1 MVKSDKM
8 MRRLNDFLRVED
20 ANNRVT
26 KKPFNQEELD
36 FAFPLE
42 FDKLDISDL
51 IAQRDFMLEGIKKF
65 RAQPTIMMSDEQINK
80 ALAEPRKYL
89 EMINQTI
96 GQIIGKNKPQ
106 PRPFYNN
113 KELNNNKKQLGGIL
127 SSLGGI
133 AGTAL
138 GGAGKMASSVL
149 GSANFLPG
157 LGAALQGFG
166 AYRQAQNQ
174 QRALDSA
181 IGSAREIPSMISDM
195 YSPAM
200 QRAREGMAM
209 YDPYTGVMS
218 RNLQRTIGSG
228 LTQNIGATDPA
239 MRKLF
244 TRGALAQAQR
254 AASDAIPMF
263 AQQQQN
269 MGNVLSGLELGQGQ
283 ALIGAR
289 ENLAEL
295 EAARKG
301 IDPFG
306 QALGS
311 VGASI
316 LSGLFDKQKQ
326 AGGKAK
332 PGSVADLKSVA
343 KELQKA
349 SKMHL
354 GQSKRVA
361 KHASMMNEKGD
372 GGYIRGPHHGAG
384 GVDVGNNVEVQ
395 GGEFV
400 VNATSYNKH
409 KSLIDAINMDDNE
422 VVMMNA
428 LFGDKHSGADIHM
441 NLQKGGSTVNKAG
454 NYTKPG
460 MRKRIFN
467 RIKAGGKGGN
477 PGQWSARKAQM
488 LAKAYKDA
496 GGGYKQDGGYVA
508 QSGMRAPQKS
518 LKNWGDQDWDYISK
532 GDEKKPKSERGR
544 YLPKSVRAS
553 LTPAQKASENRKKRA
568 ASRAGRQNAKY
579 SKDVANKVRNAQGGG
594 MMGQGTLLNKII
606 KQTYGM

>member
-89 EMINQTI
+89 EMMNQTI

-106 PRPFYNN
+106 SRPFYDY
-113 KELNNNKKQLGGIL
+113 KEINSKKKFQ
-127 SSLGGI
+127 
-133 AGTAL
+133 T
-138 GGAGKMASSVL
+138 GGASD
-149 GSANFLPG
+149 FILPG
-157 LGAALQGFG
+157 IGAALQGFG

-174 QRALDSA
+174 QQALDSA
-181 IGSAREIPSMISDM
+181 ISSAREIPSMISDM

-209 YDPYTGVMS
+209 YDPYTGIMS

-269 MGNVLSGLELGQGQ
+269 VGNVLSGLELGQGQ

-316 LSGLFDKQKQ
+316 LSGLFNKQ

-422 VVMMNA
+422 VTMMNA

-553 LTPAQKASENRKKRA
+553 LTPAQKASENKKKRA

-579 SKDVANKVRNAQGGG
+579 SKDVASKVRNAQGGG

>member
-1 MVKSDKM
+1 MY
-8 MRRLNDFLRVED
+8 
-20 ANNRVT
+20 
-26 KKPFNQEELD
+26 
-36 FAFPLE
+36 
-42 FDKLDISDL
+42 
-51 IAQRDFMLEGIKKF
+51 G
-65 RAQPTIMMSDEQINK
+65 
-80 ALAEPRKYL
+80 
-89 EMINQTI
+89 
-96 GQIIGKNKPQ
+96 
-106 PRPFYNN
+106 NN
-113 KELNNNKKQLGGIL
+113 KKKQLGGPYVNLMPNENIGFGMQNVGSIL
-127 SSLGGI
+127 PQSNISSTPYSMGDVNSGGLFSSLGNM
-133 AGTAL
+133 AGNI
-138 GGAGKMASSVL
+138 L
-149 GSANFLPG
+149 GSSNLLPG
-157 LGAALQGFG
+157 FGAALQGFG
-166 AYRQAQNQ
+166 AYRQAKNQ

-181 IGSAREIPSMISDM
+181 IGIARNIPSMIGDM

-200 QRAREGMAM
+200 QRAQQTVNQ
-209 YDPYTGVMS
+209 YNPYTGIMS

-228 LTQNIGATDPA
+228 LTQNIGATDPS

-244 TRGALAQAQR
+244 TRNALSQAQR
-254 AASDAIPMF
+254 TASEAVPMF
-263 AQQQQN
+263 AQQQAQAQN
-269 MGNVLSGLELGQGQ
+269 ILSGLELNKGQ
-283 ALIGAR
+283 ALIDAQ

-295 EAARKG
+295 QAARKT

-311 VGASI
+311 IGGS
-316 LSGLFDKQKQ
+316 LLGFGQ
-326 AGGKAK
+326 AGGKAQA
-332 PGSVADLKSVA
+332 GSVADLKKVS
-343 KELQKA
+343 KELKKA

-441 NLQKGGSTVNKAG
+441 NLQGGSTVNKSG

-460 MRKRIFN
+460 MRKRKFEQ
-467 RIKAGGKGGN
+467 IKAGGKGGN

-496 GGGYKQDGGYVA
+496 GGGYKAQGG
-508 QSGMRAPQKS
+508 MKAPQQS

-553 LTPAQKASENRKKRA
+553 LTPGQKASENKKKKA
-568 ASRAGRQNAKY
+568 ATLAGKQNAKY
-579 SKDVANKVRNAQGGG
+579 SKDVATKVRNAQGGG
-594 MMGQGTLLNKII
+594 MMSEGNLLNKII
-606 KQTYGM
+606 KQAYGM

>member
-1 MVKSDKM
+1 MY
-8 MRRLNDFLRVED
+8 
-20 ANNRVT
+20 
-26 KKPFNQEELD
+26 
-36 FAFPLE
+36 
-42 FDKLDISDL
+42 
-51 IAQRDFMLEGIKKF
+51 G
-65 RAQPTIMMSDEQINK
+65 
-80 ALAEPRKYL
+80 
-89 EMINQTI
+89 
-96 GQIIGKNKPQ
+96 
-106 PRPFYNN
+106 
-113 KELNNNKKQLGGIL
+113 NNKKKMILGGL
-127 SSLGGI
+127 L
-133 AGTAL
+133 
-138 GGAGKMASSVL
+138 
-149 GSANFLPG
+149 
-157 LGAALQGFG
+157 AAAPTILQGYG
-166 AYRQAQNQ
+166 AYRQGKRQ
-174 QRALDSA
+174 QKALDSA
-181 IGSAREIPSMISDM
+181 IGAAREIPSMIRDM

-254 AASDAIPMF
+254 TASDAIPMF

-269 MGNVLSGLELGQGQ
+269 IGNMLSGLELGQGQ

-295 EAARKG
+295 EAGRLG
-301 IDPFG
+301 VDPLG

-311 VGASI
+311 VGASLMFAPQENVDAI
-316 LSGLFDKQKQ
+316 GSGFTDIGAGIKKGLGQGYDYLRNLYDDYRSPSNSAAIAEAMNIPNQEIFNYVQK
-326 AGGKAK
+326 GGKVK

-409 KSLIDAINMDDNE
+409 KSLIDAINMDNNE
-422 VVMMNA
+422 VTMMNA

-568 ASRAGRQNAKY
+568 ASRAGKQNAKY
-579 SKDVANKVRNAQGGG
+579 SKDVASKVRNAQGGG